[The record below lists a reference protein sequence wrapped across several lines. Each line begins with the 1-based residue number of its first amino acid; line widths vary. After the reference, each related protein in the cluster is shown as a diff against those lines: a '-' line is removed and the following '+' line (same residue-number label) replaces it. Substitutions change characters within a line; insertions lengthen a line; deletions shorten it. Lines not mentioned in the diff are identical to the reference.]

1 MVLLK
6 VIANQRQ
13 LSIMLALITVTIYAQ
28 SIPFDFL
35 NFDDNFYILLNPYI
49 QEGISWS
56 SIKWAWSPFGNDFDP
71 YYMPLTW
78 TSFLLDGQIFG
89 INAAGFHLTNLLL
102 HVANVLLVFYIV
114 NNMTGRL
121 WGSAIVAFLFAIH
134 PQHVEAVVWIAERK
148 EVLSAFFG
156 LLALACYSQYVCQ
169 PVNRLR
175 QHRFHDRHYLLTF
188 LFFFLSVL
196 TKPTMVTLPFLL
208 LLLDWWP
215 LNRLNKKSLPG
226 LIIEKVP
233 FLLLSAF
240 LVIIILSSVGID
252 ENHAIIASENL
263 PLSQRIS
270 NVFIIYIGYLEN
282 TFLPLNMPGWY
293 PYPLDAL
300 PNWKIYGAAGILIGI
315 TLIASLL
322 SRKQPYLL
330 MGWLWFIGLIFPAA
344 SVGVY
349 AHGDVLL
356 GDRWTY
362 LPHIGLF
369 ISITWYLSFAVT
381 KWPKLKSSATYLMV
395 IIFIL
400 LSITSWQQMKKWSD
414 SESYWLHIL
423 EADNNSHF
431 PNFMLGTHYRDLDKI
446 DAAIEYFIKAQN
458 NLPTEGYYNLA
469 LGNAYLRKGMVEEAW
484 AYFDKVLAS
493 PTAEYLTLRRIG
505 IQNLIYER
513 YNQANSFFYKMLE
526 HKDLVTSNDKNYYID
541 THFFIGVSL
550 SMSGDEKKALKH
562 FKEFLDYTHNNSEFQ
577 CKKSLIIMSDLIDL
591 GVRRENLN
599 TSFQLLTQLCK

>member
-1 MVLLK
+1 
-6 VIANQRQ
+6 
-13 LSIMLALITVTIYAQ
+13 MLAFITVTIYAQ

-56 SIKWAWSPFGNDFDP
+56 SIKWAWYPFGNDFDP

-78 TSFLLDGQIFG
+78 TSFLLDGQLFG
-89 INAAGFHLTNLLL
+89 INAAGFHLTNMLL

-156 LLALACYSQYVCQ
+156 LLALACYSQYVSQ

-240 LVIIILSSVGID
+240 LVIIILSSVGVG

-293 PYPLDAL
+293 PYPMDAL
-300 PNWKIYGAAGILIGI
+300 PNWKIIGAAGILIGI

-356 GDRWTY
+356 ADRWTY

-369 ISITWYLSFAVT
+369 ISITWYLSFAVN

-400 LSITSWQQMKKWSD
+400 LSITTWQQMKNWSD
-414 SESYWLHIL
+414 SESYWLRIL

-446 DAAIEYFIKAQN
+446 DSAIEHFIKAQN
-458 NLPTEGYYNLA
+458 NLPTEEYYNTA
-469 LGNAYLRKGMVEEAW
+469 LGNAYLRNGQEEEAW

-493 PTAEYLTLRRIG
+493 PTADYLILRRIG

-513 YNQANSFFYKMLE
+513 YDQANIFFYKMLE
-526 HKDLVTSNDKNYYID
+526 HKDLVTSNDKNYHID

-550 SMSGDEKKALKH
+550 SMSGDEKNALNH
-562 FKEFLDYTHNNSEFQ
+562 FKEFLDYTHNNSELQ

>member
-1 MVLLK
+1 
-6 VIANQRQ
+6 
-13 LSIMLALITVTIYAQ
+13 
-28 SIPFDFL
+28 
-35 NFDDNFYILLNPYI
+35 
-49 QEGISWS
+49 
-56 SIKWAWSPFGNDFDP
+56 
-71 YYMPLTW
+71 
-78 TSFLLDGQIFG
+78 
-89 INAAGFHLTNLLL
+89 
-102 HVANVLLVFYIV
+102 
-114 NNMTGRL
+114 
-121 WGSAIVAFLFAIH
+121 
-134 PQHVEAVVWIAERK
+134 
-148 EVLSAFFG
+148 
-156 LLALACYSQYVCQ
+156 
-169 PVNRLR
+169 
-175 QHRFHDRHYLLTF
+175 
-188 LFFFLSVL
+188 
-196 TKPTMVTLPFLL
+196 MVTLPFLL

-215 LNRLNKKSLPG
+215 LNRFNKKSLPG

-252 ENHAIIASENL
+252 DNHAIIASENL
-263 PLSQRIS
+263 PLSQRIG

-293 PYPLDAL
+293 PYPMDAL
-300 PNWKIYGAAGILIGI
+300 PNWKIFGAAGILIGI
-315 TLIASLL
+315 TLVASLL

-349 AHGDVLL
+349 AHGDVILA
-356 GDRWTY
+356 DRWTY

-369 ISITWYLSFAVT
+369 ISITWYLLFAVD
-381 KWPKLKSSATYLMV
+381 KWPKLKSSAIYLTV
-395 IIFIL
+395 IILIL
-400 LSITSWQQMKKWSD
+400 LSVTSWQQMKKWSD

-431 PNFMLGTHYRDLDKI
+431 PNFMLGTHYRDIDKI
-446 DAAIEYFIKAQN
+446 DAAIERFIKAQN
-458 NLPTEGYYNLA
+458 NLPTEEYYNTA
-469 LGNAYLRKGMVEEAW
+469 LGNAYLRKGQEEEAW

-493 PTAEYLTLRRIG
+493 PTAEYLILRRIG

-526 HKDLVTSNDKNYYID
+526 HNDLVTSNDKMYYID

-550 SMSGDEKKALKH
+550 SMSGDEENALNH
-562 FKEFLDYTHNNSEFQ
+562 FIEFLDYTHNNSGLQ

>member
-1 MVLLK
+1 MELLK
-6 VIANQRQ
+6 VIANKRQ
-13 LSIMLALITVTIYAQ
+13 LSIMLALITVTVYAQ

-49 QEGISWS
+49 QEGITWS

-71 YYMPLTW
+71 YYMPITW

-114 NNMTGRL
+114 NSMTGRL
-121 WGSAIVAFLFAIH
+121 WGSAIVAFLFAVH

-156 LLALACYSQYVCQ
+156 LLALACYSQYVRHAIS
-169 PVNRLR
+169 NIK
-175 QHRFHDRHYLLTF
+175 QHRFHDRNYLLTF

-215 LNRLNKKSLPG
+215 LNRLNKKSLPD

-240 LVIIILSSVGID
+240 LVIIILSSVGVD
-252 ENHAIIASENL
+252 ESHAIIASENL

-293 PYPLDAL
+293 PYPLDPL

-330 MGWLWFIGLIFPAA
+330 MGWLWFTGLIFPAA

-356 GDRWTY
+356 ADRWTY

-369 ISITWYLSFAVT
+369 IAITWYLSFAVN
-381 KWPKLKSSATYLMV
+381 KWPKLKSSVTFLMV
-395 IIFIL
+395 IIFIT
-400 LSITSWQQMKKWSD
+400 LSFTSWQQMKKWSD

-431 PNFMLGTHYRDLDKI
+431 PNFMLGTHYRDIDKI
-446 DAAIEYFIKAQN
+446 DAAIEHFIKAQK
-458 NLPTEGYYNLA
+458 NLPTEEYYNTA
-469 LGNAYLRKGMVEEAW
+469 LGNAYLRKGQEEEAW
-484 AYFDKVLAS
+484 AYFDKVLTS
-493 PTAEYLTLRRIG
+493 PIAEYSILRRIG

-513 YNQANSFFYKMLE
+513 HNHANNFFYKMLE
-526 HKDLVTSNDKNYYID
+526 LKDLDTSNGVNYFD

-550 SMSGDEKKALKH
+550 SMSGDEKNALDH
-562 FKEFLDYTHNNSEFQ
+562 FTEYLDQTHNNSELQ
-577 CKKSLIIMSDLIDL
+577 CKKSLVIMSDLIDL
-591 GVRRENLN
+591 GIPRENLN
-599 TSFQLLTQLCK
+599 TSFLLLTKLCK

>member
-1 MVLLK
+1 
-6 VIANQRQ
+6 
-13 LSIMLALITVTIYAQ
+13 MLALITVSIYAQ
-28 SIPFDFL
+28 SIQFDFL

-56 SIKWAWSPFGNDFDP
+56 SIKWAWYPFGNDFDP

-114 NNMTGRL
+114 NSMTGRL
-121 WGSAIVAFLFAIH
+121 WGSAIVAFFFAIH

-156 LLALACYSQYVCQ
+156 LLALACYSQYV
-169 PVNRLR
+169 RKTISSLK
-175 QHRFHDRHYLLTF
+175 QHRFHNRHYLLTF

-196 TKPTMVTLPFLL
+196 SKPTMVTLPFLL

-215 LNRLNKKSLPG
+215 LNRFNKKSLPG

-252 ENHAIIASENL
+252 DNHAIIASENL
-263 PLSQRIS
+263 PLSQRIG

-293 PYPLDAL
+293 PYPMDAL
-300 PNWKIYGAAGILIGI
+300 PNWKIFGAAGILIGI
-315 TLIASLL
+315 TLVASLL

-349 AHGDVLL
+349 AHGDVILA
-356 GDRWTY
+356 DRWTY

-369 ISITWYLSFAVT
+369 ISITWYLLFAVD
-381 KWPKLKSSATYLMV
+381 KWPKLKSSAIYLTV
-395 IIFIL
+395 IILIL
-400 LSITSWQQMKKWSD
+400 LSVTSWQQMKKWSD

-431 PNFMLGTHYRDLDKI
+431 PNFMLGTHYRDIDKI
-446 DAAIEYFIKAQN
+446 DAAIERFIKAQN
-458 NLPTEGYYNLA
+458 NLPTEEYYNTA
-469 LGNAYLRKGMVEEAW
+469 LGNAYLRKGQEEEAW

-493 PTAEYLTLRRIG
+493 PTAEYLILRRIG

-526 HKDLVTSNDKNYYID
+526 HNDLVTSNDKMYYID

-550 SMSGDEKKALKH
+550 SMSGDEENALNH
-562 FKEFLDYTHNNSEFQ
+562 FIEFLDYTHNNSGLQ